1 MSKVSE
7 AIKAKRKQH
16 RQDHYTDADRSFNG
30 QGKKARRAGRQENF
44 DAQGN
49 TSASDFNFDQH
60 GKGHIGGQE
69 IRHLEKQGHSRDD
82 IMAAAKAN
90 GGKIG
95 GSAQKRF
102 DKWSEAKERA
112 QTNKPAVEPSTSAP
126 TEGGDIPNSSNEQT
140 TAKILPAGP
149 GTPYNP
155 NDTPKT
161 ATDKVHQEQNQNANQ
176 DNDVTSTIN
185 GDGNTVR
192 IDQDNSVRQYGGIN
206 KSFTYNGG
214 SNGNN
219 YEDTPVSAGTMGG
232 YFHDEDS
239 PGRSASFVDRYTTM
253 NDDYQKKYQNTGHA
267 QDSIDAASKNKAV
280 DVNALDQRIND
291 RAAAT
296 RARSTVMAGDIFGD
310 MFNFKPTDW
319 KNTVEDKDK
328 DKD

>member
-1 MSKVSE
+1 MSNVSE
-7 AIKAKRKQH
+7 SIKAKRQARRDK
-16 RQDHYTDADRSFNG
+16 RDESFNS
-30 QGKKARRAGRQENF
+30 QDNQ
-44 DAQGN
+44 
-49 TSASDFNFDQH
+49 SAADFDFNKH
-60 GKGHIGGQE
+60 GDGRVGGGE
-69 IRHLEKQGHSRDD
+69 VRHLRKQGHSRED
-82 IMAAAKAN
+82 IMSAAQESGATI
-90 GGKIG
+90 GKR
-95 GSAQKRF
+95 AQNRF
-102 DKWSEAKERA
+102 DKWGEAKERA

-126 TEGGDIPNSSNEQT
+126 TEGTDSAVKAQPNVGG
-140 TAKILPAGP
+140 AP
-149 GTPYNP
+149 GYTGMNP
-155 NDTPKT
+155 NNTPQT
-161 ATDKVHQEQNQNANQ
+161 ATDKAHQAQNQNANQ

-267 QDSIDAASKNKAV
+267 QASIDAASKNKAV
-280 DVNALDQRIND
+280 DINALDQRIND

-310 MFNFKPTDW
+310 MFNFTPTNW

>member
-1 MSKVSE
+1 MSNVSK

-16 RQDHYTDADRSFNG
+16 RQDHYTDADRSLNG
-30 QGKKARRAGRQENF
+30 GGQKARRASRQENF
-44 DAQGN
+44 DAQDN
-49 TSASDFNFDQH
+49 HSASDFNFDQH
-60 GKGHIGGQE
+60 GKGHIGWQE

-90 GGKIG
+90 GGEIG
-95 GSAQKRF
+95 GRAQKRF
-102 DKWSEAKERA
+102 DKWGEAKERA
-112 QTNKPAVEPSTSAP
+112 QTNKPAVEPSTSAL
-126 TEGGDIPNSSNEQT
+126 TGGGDSAVKTQPNVGG
-140 TAKILPAGP
+140 AP
-149 GTPYNP
+149 GYTGTNP
-155 NDTPKT
+155 NDTPQT
-161 ATDKVHQEQNQNANQ
+161 ANDKAHQAQNQNANQ

-253 NDDYQKKYQNTGHA
+253 NDDYQKRYQNTGYA
-267 QDSIDAASKNKAV
+267 QASIDAASKNKAV

-328 DKD
+328 DKDKEQD